1 MGWTDANEDGELC
14 VGLRCALLRGREAR
28 LFAGVGV
35 VRDSDPAA
43 ELAETEVKLGALL
56 PVLAG

>member
-1 MGWTDANEDGELC
+1 VGWTDANEDGEFC
-14 VGLRCALLRGREAR
+14 VALRCALLRGREAR
-28 LFAGVGV
+28 CYAGVGV

-56 PVLAG
+56 PVLAH

>member
-1 MGWTDANEDGELC
+1 VA
-14 VGLRCALLRGREAR
+14 LRCALLRGPVAQ
-28 LFAGVGV
+28 LFAGCGI

-56 PVLAG
+56 PLLAG